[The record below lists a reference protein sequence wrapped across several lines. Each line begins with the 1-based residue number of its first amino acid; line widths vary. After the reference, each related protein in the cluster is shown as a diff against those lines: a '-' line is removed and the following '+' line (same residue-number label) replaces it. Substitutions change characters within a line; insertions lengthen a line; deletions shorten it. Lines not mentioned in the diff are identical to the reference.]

1 MQKQNL
7 IRLSII
13 VIGILVLIGGGVVG
27 GIQNPSYD
35 PTSLRACMIIAG
47 LIITA
52 IGLAISN
59 DKLN

>member
-7 IRLSII
+7 IRMSII
-13 VIGILVLIGGGVVG
+13 VIGILILIAGGAVG

-35 PTSLRACMIIAG
+35 PTSLRVCMIIAG
-47 LIITA
+47 LIVTA

>member
-7 IRLSII
+7 IRMLII
-13 VIGILVLIGGGVVG
+13 AAGILVQIGGGVVG
-27 GIQNPSYD
+27 GIQNSSYD

-47 LIITA
+47 LIVTA

>member
-13 VIGILVLIGGGVVG
+13 VIGILILIAGGAVG
-27 GIQNPSYD
+27 GIQNSSYD
-35 PTSLRACMIIAG
+35 PTSLRVCMIIAG
-47 LIITA
+47 LIVTA